1 MERINKRDKSHSEQI
16 ERWAKYVLENS
27 NWKEKLKPF
36 LDGQI
41 IMARWAYQKLSE
53 TEEGRIKLNK
63 LRELKI
69 N

>member
-1 MERINKRDKSHSEQI
+1 MERDKSHSEQI
-16 ERWAKYVLENS
+16 ERWAKYVLENP

-41 IMARWAYQKLSE
+41 IMARRAHKKLGE

-63 LRELKI
+63 LRELKLKQV
-69 N
+69 